1 MSAGRA
7 LAFWLGAILPGVPI
21 VLLAMACVA
30 LGWAVGR
37 LLPAGSG
44 VTVRCLPIAAGL
56 IVAAFILL
64 PRMG

>member
-1 MSAGRA
+1 MSAGRD
-7 LAFWLGAILPGVPI
+7 LAFWLGAVLPGVPI
-21 VLLAMACVA
+21 VLLAMACVG

-37 LLPAGSG
+37 LLPGGVG